1 MNVLWSVLGGIRHSH
16 NDGEFMGI
24 LKKIT
29 KLFRTGNPSG
39 DILDVLPY
47 LRFIFPGIAGY
58 RERKIGH
65 ESVHKFLRVSK

>member
-1 MNVLWSVLGGIRHSH
+1 MDL
-16 NDGEFMGI
+16 

-29 KLFRTGNPSG
+29 RLLRSGNPSG
-39 DILDVLPY
+39 DILDVLPF
-47 LRFIFPGIAGY
+47 LRFIFPGLAGY